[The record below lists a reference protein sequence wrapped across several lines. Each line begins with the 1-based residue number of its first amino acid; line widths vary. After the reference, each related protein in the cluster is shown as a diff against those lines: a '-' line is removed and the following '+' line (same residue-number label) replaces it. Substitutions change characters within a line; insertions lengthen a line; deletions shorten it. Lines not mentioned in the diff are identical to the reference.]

1 MRLLRRRRV
10 EPAVETVARPGFTYL
25 DAEHVYLDSA
35 CQTMRPDPVVDALN
49 EYFLTY
55 NACGDRVKY
64 RWGKQVDEKVEATRA
79 AVLRTLGLPA
89 RRYEVSFTLNT
100 TYALNLLLG
109 QLPASRFR
117 RVVTTH
123 TEHNSVFLPTMSF
136 ARRAGVERVLLERD
150 DDGALR
156 YDDAVLRD
164 AVVVVSAM
172 NNVDG
177 APTRG
182 LPELVAA
189 AHRVG
194 GVVIIDAAQAMAHG
208 PDLVRG
214 LRADAICFSA
224 HKTYGASLGVVAATA
239 DLLASLEVSFL
250 GGGQVRS
257 VTADDYVLADELHT
271 RLEAGLQ
278 PWGEIVALGA
288 ALEWF
293 DGVTRAGEHA
303 RQTALAE
310 RLYDGLVDLPRMRLR
325 GERGSTLLSIE
336 PERVDGHRLAGFLSA
351 AGIMV
356 RSGYFC
362 AHHWLIEQEGSGP
375 LTRFSLGAHNTA
387 DDVDHALEVTG
398 KLLRGL

>member
-1 MRLLRRRRV
+1 MSLLRRRRV
-10 EPAVETVARPGFTYL
+10 APAVEPGERPGFTYL

-49 EYFLTY
+49 EYYLTY

-100 TYALNLLLG
+100 TYGLNLMLG
-109 QLPASRFR
+109 QLPGGRFR

-123 TEHNSVFLPTMSF
+123 TEHNSVFLSTMSF
-136 ARRAGVERVLLERD
+136 ARRTGVERVLLDRA
-150 DDGALR
+150 DDGTLR

-164 AVVVVSAM
+164 ALVVVSAM

-189 AHRVG
+189 AHKVG
-194 GVVIIDAAQAMAHG
+194 GVVVVDAAQAMAHG

-214 LRADAICFSA
+214 LRADAVVFSA
-224 HKTYGASLGVVAATA
+224 HKLYGASLGVVAATA
-239 DLLASLEVSFL
+239 ELLASLEVSFI
-250 GGGQVRS
+250 GGGQVLS
-257 VTADDYVLADELHT
+257 VTAADYTLAGALHT
-271 RLEAGLQ
+271 RLEPGLQ

-288 ALEWF
+288 ALDWF
-293 DGVTRAGEHA
+293 DGALRAGEHA

-325 GERGSTLLSIE
+325 GERGSTLLSLE
-336 PERVDGHRLAGFLSA
+336 PQRVDGHRLAGFLSR

-362 AHHWLIEQEGSGP
+362 AHHWLVEQEGSRP
-375 LTRFSLGAHNTA
+375 LTRFSLGAHNTT

-398 KLLRGL
+398 TLLRGL